1 MLELIFQNLIPTFIL
16 ILFILLLIVATIF
29 FIYYCK
35 TYSNRIHIIEQEDN
49 IDKIYDENIIYQ
61 NNI

>member
-29 FIYYCK
+29 FIYYWK

-49 IDKIYDENIIYQ
+49 IDQIYDENIIYQ